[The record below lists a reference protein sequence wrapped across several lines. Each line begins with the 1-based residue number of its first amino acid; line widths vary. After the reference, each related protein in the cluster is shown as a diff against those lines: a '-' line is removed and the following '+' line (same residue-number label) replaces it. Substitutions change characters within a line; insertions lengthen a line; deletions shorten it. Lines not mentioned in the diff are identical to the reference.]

1 MTHVR
6 PTRRTLL
13 IAACATALAASPA
26 AAFARAPR
34 LYRWRGTVLGGEA
47 TLLLG
52 TARPEDAER
61 LAARCRAEIERL
73 ERIFSLYRPDSAL
86 VRLNAAGRLAD
97 PPSEM
102 RELLA
107 LCRRLWEA
115 SGGAF
120 DPSIQPL
127 WRAWSKGGRR
137 ADIRHALARV
147 GLDKVHV
154 DDGEL
159 RFAVPGMGLSF
170 NGIAQ
175 GFITD
180 RVTALLARAGLGHA
194 LVSLGET
201 RALGSRPD
209 GTAFEVAIETP
220 GGRAG
225 APMIALGDG
234 AALAVSAAAAT
245 VIPGSGG
252 VAHLLDPRTG
262 TSPRRYDA
270 VAVRAPTATLAD
282 GLSTALSF
290 LAPEKAAALV
300 GAGTRTEALLF
311 DRKGGVRR
319 IAAA

>member
-1 MTHVR
+1 MTDAR

-26 AAFARAPR
+26 AALARAPR

-52 TARPEDAER
+52 TPSAEDAER
-61 LAARCRAEIERL
+61 LATRCRAEIARL
-73 ERIFSLYRPDSAL
+73 ERIFSLYRADSVL

-107 LCRRLWEA
+107 LSRRLWEA

-127 WRAWSKGGRR
+127 WRAWTKGGRR

-147 GLDKVHV
+147 GFDKVRV
-154 DDGEL
+154 DDGEV
-159 RFAVPGMGLSF
+159 RFAAPGMGLSF

-201 RALGSRPD
+201 RALGTRPD
-209 GTAFEVAIETP
+209 GAAFEVAIETP
-220 GGRAG
+220 EEHAD
-225 APMIALGDG
+225 APVLALGDG

-262 TSPRRYDA
+262 TSPKRYDA
-270 VAVRAPTATLAD
+270 VAVKAPTATLAD

-290 LAPEKAAALV
+290 LARGEAAALL
-300 GAGTRTEALLF
+300 AAHPRTTAWLF
-311 DRKGGVRR
+311 DRDGVHR
-319 IAAA
+319 IGAD

>member
-1 MTHVR
+1 MTRAR

-34 LYRWRGTVLGGEA
+34 LYRWRGTALGGEA

-52 TARPEDAER
+52 TPTPEEAER
-61 LAARCRAEIERL
+61 LAAHCRAEIERL
-73 ERIFSLYRPDSAL
+73 ERIFSLHRPDSAL
-86 VRLNAAGRLAD
+86 VRLNAAGHLAD

-102 RELLA
+102 LELLA
-107 LCRRLWEA
+107 LSRRLREA

-120 DPSIQPL
+120 DPSMQPL

-147 GLDKVHV
+147 GLDKVRV
-154 DDGEL
+154 RDGEI

-201 RALGSRPD
+201 RALGTRPD
-209 GTAFEVAIETP
+209 GSAFRVAIETP
-220 GGRAG
+220 TPRASM
-225 APMIALGDG
+225 PRVALGDG

-262 TSPRRYDA
+262 TSPKRYDA
-270 VAVRAPTATLAD
+270 VAVRAPSATLAD

-290 LAPEKAAALV
+290 LARDEAAALL
-300 GAGTRTEALLF
+300 AAQERTRAWLF
-311 DRKGGVRR
+311 ARDGSRYSLP
-319 IAAA
+319 A